1 VGNTK
6 SNEDFSKEIQD
17 IKLIQK
23 MGVQMWIGRRSI
35 QIPTSPNLF
44 MIEPIQED
52 VVVNQEDPINYQ
64 DEIPRGEVEDDSPT
78 SKKRSWL
85 LVDKNTCWELV
96 VKAQM
101 MVDVELICDTKVTT
115 NDDNGEQKWRD
126 VWGDLNCLQFVQ
138 TG

>member
-1 VGNTK
+1 
-6 SNEDFSKEIQD
+6 
-17 IKLIQK
+17 
-23 MGVQMWIGRRSI
+23 
-35 QIPTSPNLF
+35 